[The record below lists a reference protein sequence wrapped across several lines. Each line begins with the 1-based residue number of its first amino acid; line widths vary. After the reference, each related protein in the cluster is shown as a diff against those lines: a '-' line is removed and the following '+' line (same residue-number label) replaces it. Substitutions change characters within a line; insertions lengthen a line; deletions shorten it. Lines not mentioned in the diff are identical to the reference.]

1 MMCLREAQAHAWPL
15 PSPTDM
21 STSIIIHPC
30 CISSAASGVMLVQ
43 RAQCALIRRWSC
55 SHMHKHVMLGWDAC
69 LCRMLK
75 NSFLLQQNKHEGGLH
90 WLFQLLYCLCRVMPI
105 SLRAEQVATMTVHL
119 KHHLDASCQLF
130 HPQGPQTF
138 CLQSE
143 QSDDQC
149 MKRRKQFMP
158 QRSPYI

>member
-1 MMCLREAQAHAWPL
+1 MYK
-15 PSPTDM
+15 S
-21 STSIIIHPC
+21 
-30 CISSAASGVMLVQ
+30 
-43 RAQCALIRRWSC
+43 
-55 SHMHKHVMLGWDAC
+55 VMLGWDAC

-75 NSFLLQQNKHEGGLH
+75 SSFSSQQNKH
-90 WLFQLLYCLCRVMPI
+90 WLFQLRYCMCRVMPI
-105 SLRAEQVATMTVHL
+105 SLRAEQVATMTLHL

-143 QSDDQC
+143 QSEDQC